1 MKNVTTRLLLL
12 LALLTIS
19 IIIVTRKAWPH
30 PGPDCNLIAI
40 IFSSKHISDLKVCH
54 CESVAV
60 FFICAIATVVGKV
73 TDLVLFDAS
82 LHIGRNRTLFK
93 AKYFPWYYILRGGV
107 ASCCPTEL
115 TYLYLDFHLCSMTK
129 NTAEKPNPYVSR
141 GWVSLGFQ
149 MGRGEEKYDLSL
161 RLWL

>member
-1 MKNVTTRLLLL
+1 MKNLTTRLLLL
-12 LALLTIS
+12 LALLTIN
-19 IIIVTRKAWPH
+19 IIIVIRKAWPH

-93 AKYFPWYYILRGGV
+93 AKYF
-107 ASCCPTEL
+107 S
-115 TYLYLDFHLCSMTK
+115 
-129 NTAEKPNPYVSR
+129 
-141 GWVSLGFQ
+141 
-149 MGRGEEKYDLSL
+149 
-161 RLWL
+161 